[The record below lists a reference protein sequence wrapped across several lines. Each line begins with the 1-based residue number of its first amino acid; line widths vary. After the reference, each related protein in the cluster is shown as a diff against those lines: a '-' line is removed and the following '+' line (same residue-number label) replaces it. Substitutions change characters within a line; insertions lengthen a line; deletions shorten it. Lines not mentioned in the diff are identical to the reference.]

1 VKAGSTMEY
10 LSLLEAYGEKDV
22 EKTIHIYARTEAIFY
37 AQK

>member
-1 VKAGSTMEY
+1 MEY

-22 EKTIHIYARTEAIFY
+22 EKTIHIYARAEAIFY